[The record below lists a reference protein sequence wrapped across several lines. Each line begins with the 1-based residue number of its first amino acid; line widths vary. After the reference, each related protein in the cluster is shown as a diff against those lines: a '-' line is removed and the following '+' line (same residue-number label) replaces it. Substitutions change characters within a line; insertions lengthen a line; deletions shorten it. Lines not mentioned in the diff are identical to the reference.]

1 MLTLS
6 LQIRVRY
13 KYQQYING
21 QLGDYDLDYN
31 LLVNIKTPPLPVAR
45 LDHQVQLESCSK
57 VLAVGR
63 IFNSRKLM
71 ATSGLVKDT
80 ISIFD
85 QEEIAISTC
94 KISKAGIGGPLI
106 DVDGYFHG
114 MNFYGVEETPFLPRS
129 IIIKCLRSFA
139 MFRDENK
146 GGGGYT
152 SGKTRST
159 NINLDASPSCGFFA
173 KEFVDQ
179 MHDRL
184 RSCNYPLPTT
194 ICAGLHLIH
203 SFDEKFCKLD
213 GSSGDFLKEFSGELA
228 TNMSQNVVS
237 LASFNGKTRWFACSG
252 IFIEYDLHTS
262 VLTSASL
269 VRSSDDED
277 TIVDNLQIEVR
288 LPNGRC
294 VKGTLQYCNFQFNI
308 AVVNNMVFPDLHAAN
323 LYYPMEIK
331 TDSEVVA
338 VGRLFST
345 GRLTATRGIV
355 TEKKQS

>member
-1 MLTLS
+1 MNLARPRNLPAGRVPDSEQPSLCSNMLVHRGWMDPFEVQFGDSNDSGQGVWSESKRVVVNLSQSVFSIASFKGDVMLCACSGIVIRCEPLITTLLTSAS
-6 LQIRVRY
+6 LLRSSHDESRIEDDLTIRVHY

-129 IIIKCLRSFA
+129 LIIKCLRSFA
-139 MFRDENK
+139 MFRQQN
-146 GGGGYT
+146 
-152 SGKTRST
+152 
-159 NINLDASPSCGFFA
+159 
-173 KEFVDQ
+173 
-179 MHDRL
+179 
-184 RSCNYPLPTT
+184 
-194 ICAGLHLIH
+194 
-203 SFDEKFCKLD
+203 EKHK
-213 GSSGDFLKEFSGELA
+213 
-228 TNMSQNVVS
+228 
-237 LASFNGKTRWFACSG
+237 
-252 IFIEYDLHTS
+252 Y
-262 VLTSASL
+262 
-269 VRSSDDED
+269 
-277 TIVDNLQIEVR
+277 
-288 LPNGRC
+288 
-294 VKGTLQYCNFQFNI
+294 
-308 AVVNNMVFPDLHAAN
+308 
-323 LYYPMEIK
+323 
-331 TDSEVVA
+331 
-338 VGRLFST
+338 
-345 GRLTATRGIV
+345 
-355 TEKKQS
+355 